1 MHDSFS
7 TIVKEA
13 LETSPDGFGEVVE
26 EATKLLYKEKGNM
39 SNFEVLG
46 RLIKLKP
53 VGEALIVGD
62 LHGDL
67 ESLVDIMKESGFQEK
82 LEENAD
88 ASLIFLGDYGDR
100 GAYSAEIYYT
110 VLKFKLLYPEQ
121 VLLLR
126 GNHELFWAQD
136 GSEEVGPS
144 PHDLPMQLQARF
156 GEEWT
161 EPYAKIRELFKCL
174 YTAVL
179 VEERYLLVHGGLPSQ
194 AATIEDFAFAHSAC
208 QENSFLEDLL
218 WSDPDETG
226 GETYPS
232 PRGAGKL
239 FGKAV
244 TNRVLEKLGVKILVR
259 GHEPCEEGYKIN
271 HDGKVLTLFSRK
283 GPPYFNSHGAY
294 LQVELS
300 RKFENAEQLIPFI
313 HKF

>member
-1 MHDSFS
+1 MRDSFS
-7 TIVKEA
+7 TIMKEA
-13 LETSPDGFGEVVE
+13 LETSPEGFVEVVE
-26 EATKLLYKEKGNM
+26 EATKLLCKESGNVG
-39 SNFEVLG
+39 NLEVLG

-67 ESLVDIMKESGFQEK
+67 ESLVDILKGSGFQEK
-82 LEENAD
+82 LEENTD
-88 ASLIFLGDYGDR
+88 ACLIFLGDYGDR
-100 GAYSAEIYYT
+100 GAYSAETYYT
-110 VLKFKLLYPEQ
+110 VLKLKILHPEQ

-136 GSEEVGPS
+136 GSEEIGPS
-144 PHDLPMQLQARF
+144 PHDLPIQFQARF
-156 GEEWT
+156 GEGWT
-161 EPYAKIRELFKCL
+161 EAYARVRGLFKCL

-194 AATIEDFAFAHSAC
+194 AAAIEDFAFAQSAC
-208 QENSFLEDLL
+208 QENSFLENLL
-218 WSDPDETG
+218 WSDPDEME

-239 FGKAV
+239 FGKTV

-259 GHEPCEEGYKIN
+259 GHEPCEEGYKID
-271 HDGKVLTLFSRK
+271 HGGKVLTLFSRK
-283 GPPYFNSHGAY
+283 GPPYFNSYGAY
-294 LQVELS
+294 LQVELA
-300 RKFENAEQLIPFI
+300 RKFENAEQLIPYI